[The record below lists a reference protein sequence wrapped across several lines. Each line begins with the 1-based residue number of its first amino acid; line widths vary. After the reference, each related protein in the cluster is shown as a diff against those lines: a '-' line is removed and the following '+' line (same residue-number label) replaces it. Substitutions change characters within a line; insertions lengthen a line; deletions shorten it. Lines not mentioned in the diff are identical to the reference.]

1 MRRATLIHWH
11 PEEGAARLPLIR
23 AAGWEA
29 ECIRPEGGNL
39 RPLRENP
46 PSAFVID
53 LSRLPS
59 HGRDVGQA
67 LRQFAATR
75 HVPLIFAGGDAEKVL
90 KVREVLPDA
99 VFCDWDG
106 VREALHTAVA
116 TMPDEPVVPQPMAGY
131 SGTPLAKKL
140 GVKAGSRLCLIH
152 APQGFTA
159 RLSVPPGVQVR
170 ERAAESE
177 RVLFFV
183 RNRKELSSG
192 FASAAKAVA
201 DKGGLWVIWPKKASG
216 IETDIAQPHI
226 REFCMDRGW
235 VDYKIC
241 AVDETWSGLLFSRR
255 AAAAGR

>member
-1 MRRATLIHWH
+1 MRRATLIHWR
-11 PEEGAARLPLIR
+11 PDEAEAKLALIR

-29 ECIRPEGGNL
+29 ELIRPEGGNL

-46 PSAFVID
+46 PAAFVID
-53 LSRLPS
+53 LGRLPS

-75 HVPLIFAGGDAEKVL
+75 HVPLVFAGGEPEKVA

-99 VFCDWDG
+99 VFCEWAG
-106 VREALHTAVA
+106 IGEALHSAVA

-131 SGTPLAKKL
+131 SGTPLARKL
-140 GVKAGSRLCLIH
+140 GVKAGTRLCLLR

-170 ERAAESE
+170 ERAAESD

-183 RNRKELSSG
+183 RSRKDLESG
-192 FASAAKAVA
+192 FASAVKAVA

-216 IETDIAQPHI
+216 VDTDLSQPHI

-235 VDYKIC
+235 VDYKVC
-241 AVDETWSGLLFSRR
+241 AVDETWSGLLFARR
-255 AAAAGR
+255 PAQRAG